1 MSNTTLNKKISII
14 IRCFNEEQHIG
25 KLLCGILEQTVQDN
39 EIIVV
44 DSGSTDSTV
53 SIAARFPVKIVEL
66 NPEDFSFGHAL
77 NLGCGVANGDFL
89 VFASAHVYPVYR
101 EWLEKLVAPLN
112 DSSVAVVYGRQV
124 GGGTTKYS
132 EKQVFEKWYG
142 KSANPDQKHPFCN
155 NANAAIR
162 SELWREFPYD
172 ENLTGLEDLAW
183 ARNIQERGYKIVYEP
198 GAVVVH
204 VHNETPRLIY
214 NRYRREA
221 MAMKN
226 IYPEQKFTFF
236 DMVLLCFSNIF
247 TDLIHAARDGV
258 LFRNLLDIIGF
269 RTCQFLGTYHGYNR
283 QTGVTRELKRKFYYP
298 NELKRSGDTVPEKYT
313 NPTTEIDYARKHH

>member
-1 MSNTTLNKKISII
+1 MSITESKKKISVI
-14 IRCFNEEQHIG
+14 IRCCNEEQHIG
-25 KLLCGILEQTVQDN
+25 KLLCGILEQTTGDY
-39 EIIVV
+39 EILVV

-53 SIAARFPVKIVEL
+53 AIAERFPVRIVEL
-66 NPEDFSFGHAL
+66 QPEDFSFGHAL
-77 NLGCGVANGDFL
+77 NLGCDAARGDFL

-101 EWLEKLVAPLN
+101 DWLEKLVSPL
-112 DSSVAVVYGRQV
+112 DDPSVAVVYGRQV

-142 KSANPDQKHPFCN
+142 KLPNPDQKHPFCN

-162 SELWREFPYD
+162 AELWREFPYD

-183 ARNIQERGYKIVYEP
+183 ARNIQERGYKVVYEP
-198 GAVVVH
+198 QAVVVH

-221 MAMKN
+221 LAMKN

-236 DMVLLCFSNIF
+236 DMVFLCFSNIF
-247 TDLIHAARDGV
+247 TDFFHAARDRV
-258 LFRNLLDIIGF
+258 LLRNLLDIIGF
-269 RTCQFLGTYHGYNR
+269 RACQFLGTYHGYNR
-283 QTGVTRELKRKFYYP
+283 QTSITRELKKKFYYP
-298 NELKRSGDTVPEKYT
+298 NELKRPGKTAAENYS
-313 NPTTEIDYARKHH
+313 NANTEIDYARKHH